1 MPLLSGERVV
11 VVDTETTGMSPAAGH
26 VLVEVAV
33 VVVEDGAIGATWSSL
48 VRPGRPI
55 PPDAA
60 AVHGITD
67 AMVAGA
73 PTPAEV
79 AAELRR
85 RCGED
90 IIAFHNGPFDLPFVT
105 AMLRAAGQP
114 PLGNPVVD
122 TLGLARGFT
131 GEGGNSLQALRAR
144 YALPI
149 EPAHRALGDALTTAR
164 LLLALVTRWE
174 REKGARSLLELAA
187 ASQDV
192 MRITNRRDA
201 APRPRSASVR

>member
-1 MPLLSGERVV
+1 MPLLSGTRIV
-11 VVDTETTGMSPAAGH
+11 VVDTETTGMSPADGH
-26 VLVEVAV
+26 ALVEVAA
-33 VVVEDGAIGATWSSL
+33 VVVEDGVIGETWSSL

-67 AMVAGA
+67 AMVATA
-73 PTPAEV
+73 PTPGEV
-79 AAELRR
+79 ATELRR
-85 RCGED
+85 RCGTHV
-90 IIAFHNGPFDLPFVT
+90 IAFHNSPFDLPFVA

-114 PLGNPVVD
+114 PLANPVVD

-131 GEGGNSLQALRAR
+131 GEGGNSLQVLRTR
-144 YALPI
+144 YALPL

-164 LLLALVTRWE
+164 LLLALVARWE
-174 REKGARSLLELAA
+174 KEKGVRSLLELAA